1 MSNIEYRLVIKF
13 FTWKGLNATEISKEL
28 DSVYK
33 DDTASHRTIA
43 KWLAQF
49 REPKRGL
56 EDSPRTSRP
65 STIATH
71 QNIELVE
78 RIVTPDRQISVRRL
92 AYELPIP
99 TTTVYEMISNHL
111 GMKKISTRR
120 VPKLLTSIQ
129 HANRVDC
136 CQELLEKSEVNSG
149 NYFHR
154 TVIGDEIWVYYYDL
168 FSQQEAKLWKKP
180 DEETPTRL
188 LQLKRSSW

>member
-13 FTWKGLNATEISKEL
+13 FTRKGLNATEISKEL

-33 DDTASHRTIA
+33 DDTASHCTIA

-49 REPKRGL
+49 REPKRGF
-56 EDSPRTSRP
+56 EDSPRTGRP
-65 STIATH
+65 STIAIH
-71 QNIELVE
+71 QNIKVVE
-78 RIVTPDRQISVRRL
+78 RIVTPVRQISVRRL

-99 TTTVYEMISNHL
+99 TTTVYEIVSNHL

-129 HANRVDC
+129 HANSVVC
-136 CQELLEKSEVNSG
+136 CQELLEESEVNSG

-154 TVIGDEIWVYYYDL
+154 TVIGDEIWIYYWVDAKVSADFL
-168 FSQQEAKLWKKP
+168 KNVFKPCSATMDAWFSCI
-180 DEETPTRL
+180 
-188 LQLKRSSW
+188 